1 VQIPSPFEEKEPPRR
16 VSPGETYERFA
27 DLAVMGVR
35 LFLGLEMSLSE
46 RAALVTLLGLYHRWQ
61 NRK

>member
-1 VQIPSPFEEKEPPRR
+1 VQIPSPFEDKEPPRR
-16 VSPGETYERFA
+16 VSPGERYQRLA

-35 LFLGLEMSLSE
+35 LFLDLEMSPNE
-46 RAALVTLLGLYHRWQ
+46 REAVVTLLGLYHRWQ